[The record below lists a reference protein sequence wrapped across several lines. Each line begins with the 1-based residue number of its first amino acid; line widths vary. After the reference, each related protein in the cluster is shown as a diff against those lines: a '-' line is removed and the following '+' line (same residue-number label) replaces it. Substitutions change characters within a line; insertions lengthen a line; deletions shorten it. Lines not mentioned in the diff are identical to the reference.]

1 MAKRRRKR
9 SIRRIPRRVGVPVI
23 GALSLVLA
31 GLVTLAALA
40 ATRDAPAER
49 AAGDRTVAGSGLL
62 PVLSSAL
69 TSPSPSPKPSPKP
82 SPTHPKVIPLY
93 DPALHNCGPD
103 PHICGY
109 PDATNTGPPA
119 GISLRSVPGDVS
131 GGPGWSTDGDGNVD
145 VTGEGA
151 VFSGY
156 SVHGSVNVSGSGA
169 VIEDD
174 VISNSGDDTSGD
186 GVNLTGNP
194 SDVTIE
200 HVTISSPGGANG
212 AGIFAGIKDI
222 NGEAMGTRVLDN
234 NIADASTGIQ
244 LYIGL
249 IEGNYVHDI
258 TPSDPSSHL
267 NGTTS
272 NGSTVPLTIE
282 HNTVF
287 NPNGQTDAISL
298 FEDFGVE
305 ANVLITDNLV
315 AGGGYTLYGGQNAGG
330 KQAYNIE
337 ITKNRFSTIYFPQSG
352 YFGYVTAFDPSA
364 PGNTWS
370 GNIWDTTGETVEP

>member
-194 SDVTIE
+194 SNVTIE

-272 NGSTVPLTIE
+272 NGSTTPLTIE

-305 ANVLITDNLV
+305 ANVLITNNLV
-315 AGGGYTLYGGQNAGG
+315 AGGGYAVYGGQNAGG
-330 KQAYNIE
+330 PQAYNIR
-337 ITKNRFSTIYFPQSG
+337 ITDNRFSTIYYPQCG
-352 YFGYVTAFDPSA
+352 AFGYITAFDDSA
-364 PGNTWS
+364 PGNDWS
-370 GNIWDTTGETVEP
+370 GNIWDTTGALVSF